1 MAIQIS
7 YADHFGTTHGSSYVR
22 IRAVQVLT
30 TSSGV
35 SHAIVDWEMFVSA
48 AARSKSDTDS
58 MKSVIMSGSYL
69 VDGSDFTTYF
79 ADSVLDDTNK
89 SPMKQA
95 YAWLKTKNDATDNS
109 GYGINWTTGTTDV

>member
-30 TSSGV
+30 NASGV
-35 SHAIVDWEMFVSA
+35 SHAMIDWEMFVSA
-48 AARSKSDTDS
+48 ASRSKSDTSS
-58 MKSVIMSGSYL
+58 MKSTIMSGSYL
-69 VDGSDFTTYF
+69 VEGSDFNTYF
-79 ADSVLDDTNK
+79 ADGVLDDTDK

-95 YAWLKTKNDATDNS
+95 YVWLKTKNDTGSS
-109 GYGINWTTGTTDV
+109 GSNINWTTGTTDV